1 MRFRQKPCQA
11 AGAAGHSDREF
22 AWKMTE
28 AWCCAGRKLI
38 HAAIESELLA
48 IRAGRNHPRW
58 RPALKRNPPLVPAWC
73 RWGPQP
79 SRLYPKL
86 RWLRTDGLLTQP
98 ERVTRKQF
106 SGRRRPRKAKKNQEQ
121 AKETPDV
128 RRTSAATHT
137 GTDPEPLTPDR
148 DHETKRN
155 IKRNITYR
163 HPKP

>member
-58 RPALKRNPPLVPAWC
+58 RPALSAQPPTGSGLVPLGTPTEQPLPLNSAGSGPTGCSRNPN
-73 RWGPQP
+73 G
-79 SRLYPKL
+79 
-86 RWLRTDGLLTQP
+86 
-98 ERVTRKQF
+98 
-106 SGRRRPRKAKKNQEQ
+106 
-121 AKETPDV
+121 
-128 RRTSAATHT
+128 
-137 GTDPEPLTPDR
+137 
-148 DHETKRN
+148 
-155 IKRNITYR
+155 
-163 HPKP
+163 